1 MTILTPKKK
10 NSVNIKNVFNTI
22 MSQSAYKIQAY
33 KQHNF
38 NKIKK
43 LHDGSSYCVFQWLP
57 WRLTVPGKL
66 AR

>member
-1 MTILTPKKK
+1 
-10 NSVNIKNVFNTI
+10 